1 MRTQRGAHSFN
12 LYLYTMKK
20 FRFTHPALTEGENEE
35 EVVFWLSGKME
46 VCQECGG
53 TGSHVRRDIDDSAM
67 VDSMREDGDDEGLE
81 AYFGGAYDVRC
92 TRCNGANVVLVP
104 NMDEMDAEFLKRI
117 QEWEQSEYEYQREC
131 AAERRM
137 GA

>member
-1 MRTQRGAHSFN
+1 MRTQRGAQSFN
-12 LYLYTMKK
+12 LYLYTMQK
-20 FRFTHPALTEGENEE
+20 FRFTHPALNDSETDEE
-35 EVVFWLSGKME
+35 QVFWLSGKME
-46 VCQECGG
+46 VCPECGG

-92 TRCNGANVVLVP
+92 TRCNGANVVFAP
-104 NMDEMDAEFLKRI
+104 NMEELGEANLKAISDWHQAE
-117 QEWEQSEYEYQREC
+117 WEYQREC